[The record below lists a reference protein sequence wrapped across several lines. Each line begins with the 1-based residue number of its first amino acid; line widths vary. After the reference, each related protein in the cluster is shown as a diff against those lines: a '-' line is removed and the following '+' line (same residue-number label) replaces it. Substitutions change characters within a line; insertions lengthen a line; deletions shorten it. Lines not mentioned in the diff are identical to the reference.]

1 MPWNTAKTALK
12 TDSSLF
18 LKVRNLIEPIAD
30 IYRGEIK
37 KMYPAPAKKKAGK
50 NTTQNNSDK
59 GHTGQ
64 PSTSAD
70 QTDDTQQNSLSLK
83 NLSIAE
89 IIHPE
94 IHKHAYQHY
103 MNGHYRDAVFNSI
116 LALFDLIR
124 ERTGLKT
131 DGAKLIGQVFSTEHP
146 LLILSEIDT
155 ESGLNDQKGFMQ
167 IFSGAYQG
175 IRNPKAHSLEHDLDQ
190 AKAAQYLVFAS
201 LLLRRV
207 DEAKKTLQSSE
218 IALTNS

>member
-1 MPWNTAKTALK
+1 
-12 TDSSLF
+12 
-18 LKVRNLIEPIAD
+18 
-30 IYRGEIK
+30 
-37 KMYPAPAKKKAGK
+37 MYPAPAKKKAGK